1 MEKAFC
7 TTVIV
12 AAGSGLRMGGPVK
25 KQFRLLGG
33 KPVLAH
39 TLAAAEAAEAV
50 DAVVLVLGAGE
61 TFPVGDFP
69 KVRAV
74 VTGGATRTDSV
85 RAGLLALPPETEVVL
100 IHDGVRPL
108 ASPALFARVAE
119 LALEKGACIP
129 VLPVADTMKAVD
141 EAGRVRQTLR
151 RDELVR
157 VQTPQGFRRAVIEAA
172 YARAGQGATDD
183 AALVEVA
190 GFPVWTVAGEES
202 NEKLTTPR
210 DLQLARWLWEEGGR
224 E

>member
-7 TTVIV
+7 TAVIV

-61 TFPVGDFP
+61 TFQVGDFP

-141 EAGRVRQTLR
+141 EA
-151 RDELVR
+151 
-157 VQTPQGFRRAVIEAA
+157 
-172 YARAGQGATDD
+172 
-183 AALVEVA
+183 ALVEAA

-210 DLQLARWLWEEGGR
+210 DLQLAQWLWEEGGR